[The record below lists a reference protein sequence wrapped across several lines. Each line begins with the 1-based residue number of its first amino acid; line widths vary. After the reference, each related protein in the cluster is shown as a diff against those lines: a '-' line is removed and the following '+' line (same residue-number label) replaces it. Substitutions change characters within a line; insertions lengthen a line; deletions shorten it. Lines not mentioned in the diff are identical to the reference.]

1 MAPVRRIELLGY
13 LLAAKTPLAPL
24 AAALASYEWDSP
36 PLVVLRREHVVSV
49 LQRFLA
55 GEVQAGF
62 VREWA
67 DLVEVRDDIE
77 FEQGR
82 PCKMRCSRSQRP
94 RPKADSTRRSQPRSP
109 SASRTCRAHRDG
121 PWHP

>member
-77 FEQGR
+77 FEQGHSEALQDALFTLATPETQGR
-82 PCKMRCSRSQRP
+82 LDAALAASLIFRLTNVPCP
-94 RPKADSTRRSQPRSP
+94 P
-109 SASRTCRAHRDG
+109 
-121 PWHP
+121 

>member
-1 MAPVRRIELLGY
+1 VVASVRRIETLGA
-13 LLAAKTPLAPL
+13 LLAAKSPLAPL

-55 GEVQAGF
+55 GEFQAGF

-67 DLVEVRDDIE
+67 DLVEVREDIGYE
-77 FEQGR
+77 EGHGEALRDALFTLATPETQGGLDAALAASLV
-82 PCKMRCSRSQRP
+82 SRLTSVP
-94 RPKADSTRRSQPRSP
+94 
-109 SASRTCRAHRDG
+109 
-121 PWHP
+121 